1 MADDDYQEGGDPAE
15 AFEALRG
22 EVALVLR
29 AVQGLAAER
38 RELDVPDYSPTLAH
52 IDARLTEVSDRLDTI
67 EQSPALRATPQQ
79 LGGQLTAASTEARR
93 ADHDAL
99 ERATSTMNQAARDM
113 RGLAFADRNAREQN
127 RWLYI
132 FGGGGLVLGM
142 MLWAAMPGWV
152 AREIVPA
159 SWQWP
164 ERMAARTLKE
174 PMWEGG
180 ARLMRTA
187 SPEGFA
193 AFMASDRIVTANR
206 KALDACRKRANKA
219 REAVRCTIDVEADAR

>member
-1 MADDDYQEGGDPAE
+1 MADDDYQDGGDAAE

-22 EVALVLR
+22 EVALMSR

-52 IDARLTEVSDRLDTI
+52 IDARLTQVSDRLNAI
-67 EQSPALRATPQQ
+67 EQSPALRFTPQQ
-79 LGGQLTAASTEARR
+79 LGSQLNAASTEARR

-99 ERATSTMNQAARDM
+99 VRATSSMNQAARDM
-113 RGLAFADRNAREQN
+113 AGLVLADRTAHEQN

-132 FGGGGLVLGM
+132 FGGGGLVIGM
-142 MLWAAMPGWV
+142 MLWAIIPGWV
-152 AREIVPA
+152 AREIAPA

-164 ERMAARTLKE
+164 ERMAAQTLNE

-180 ARLMRTA
+180 ARLMQAA
-187 SPEGFA
+187 SPEGFTA
-193 AFMASDRIVTANR
+193 LTVGDRIITANR
-206 KALDACRKRANKA
+206 KALEACQKRANKA
-219 REAVRCTIDVEADAR
+219 RDAVRCTIDVKADAR